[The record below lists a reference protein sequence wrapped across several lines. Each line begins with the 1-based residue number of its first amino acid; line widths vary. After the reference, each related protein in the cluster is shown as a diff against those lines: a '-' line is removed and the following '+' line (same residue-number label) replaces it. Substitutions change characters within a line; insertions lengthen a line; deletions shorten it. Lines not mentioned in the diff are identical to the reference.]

1 MEQVAQ
7 SLNLPLREIPAIDA
21 RGRTPE
27 GALVEGLPS
36 IDEFLPVLDRTP
48 PGETTSLTE
57 TLDGDYFMLRVDS
70 ETPAEKKPLAEV
82 RDQVVEMWRAPERA
96 RLAEEK
102 ANAPADRG
110 RGGDAIAALATAH
123 GPCMKSHEPEPRFQK

>member
-1 MEQVAQ
+1 MRISDWSSDVCSSDLLANQFDDKLAGGATMEQVAQ

-48 PGETTSLTE
+48 PGETTSLTA
-57 TLDGDYFMLRVDS
+57 TLDGDYFMLPVDS
-70 ETPAEKKPLAEV
+70 ETPAEKKPLAAV
-82 RDQVVEMWRAPERA
+82 RDQVVE
-96 RLAEEK
+96 
-102 ANAPADRG
+102 RG
-110 RGGDAIAALATAH
+110 RGLGAGT
-123 GPCMKSHEPEPRFQK
+123 G

>member
-1 MEQVAQ
+1 MEQGAQ
-7 SLNLPLREIPAIDA
+7 SLNLPLRESPAIDA

-70 ETPAEKKPLAEV
+70 ETPAEKKPLAEGPAPA
-82 RDQVVEMWRAPERA
+82 VEQRRA
-96 RLAEEK
+96 REKARHAEEK
-102 ANAPADRG
+102 PPARADRVC
-110 RGGDAIAALATAH
+110 RADAYASRSPARSPA
-123 GPCMKSHEPEPRFQK
+123 CNE

>member
-1 MEQVAQ
+1 MRISDGSSDVCSSDLAVDIVIDLANQFDDKLAGGATMEQVAQ

-48 PGETTSLTE
+48 PGETDRKST
-57 TLDGDYFMLRVDS
+57 
-70 ETPAEKKPLAEV
+70 
-82 RDQVVEMWRAPERA
+82 
-96 RLAEEK
+96 RL
-102 ANAPADRG
+102 NSSPYC
-110 RGGDAIAALATAH
+110 ATGMPSSA
-123 GPCMKSHEPEPRFQK
+123 